1 MSTKMDVSCLCLL
14 AFTPLPS
21 LCRRCFCLTLWLWFA
36 QLLRSDNTDEYV
48 ILKVYLVDSDLRG
61 TPFSIC
67 TLDFFVRLPIVFYYE
82 GEVGIGLN
90 HADRVT
96 APFSTPI
103 PKNKK
108 KNNKENTLELNNCR
122 NFNGH
127 ADGKNE
133 FVSKSIGDIDLRNP
147 QDTWKQIGKIF
158 NIRKRQPHGTETV
171 SANSSMNTSNNK
183 TRLQRTATRQI

>member
-1 MSTKMDVSCLCLL
+1 ML
-14 AFTPLPS
+14 
-21 LCRRCFCLTLWLWFA
+21 
-36 QLLRSDNTDEYV
+36 SDNTDKYV
-48 ILKVYLVDSDLRG
+48 ILNAYSVDSDLSG

-108 KNNKENTLELNNCR
+108 KSKNINTLKLDNCR
-122 NFNGH
+122 T
-127 ADGKNE
+127 
-133 FVSKSIGDIDLRNP
+133 VVL
-147 QDTWKQIGKIF
+147 Q
-158 NIRKRQPHGTETV
+158 KR
-171 SANSSMNTSNNK
+171 
-183 TRLQRTATRQI
+183 